1 MEKLTE
7 SQLTYLTDVDHH
19 DHEAMIAFDLST
31 PGEVVGVGR
40 YVREGESTDRAE
52 AAVTVADDWQG
63 KGLGGALTQI
73 LAGRAVE
80 EGISAFTA
88 LLLAD
93 NDQMAALLG
102 EVGRVEVVE
111 QGGGLGRG
119 GRTDRQG
126 RRGRPWAEERA
137 ASGCGRADRAGPGA
151 GARPGVAGS

>member
-19 DHEAMIAFDLST
+19 DHEAMIAFDLSM

-40 YVREGESTDRAE
+40 YVRDTDDRGRAE

-63 KGLGGALTQI
+63 KGLGGTLTQV

-80 EGISAFTA
+80 EGISALHGPA
-88 LLLAD
+88 LAR
-93 NDQMAALLG
+93 NDQMSALLG

-111 QGGGLGRG
+111 REG
-119 GRTDRQG
+119 D
-126 RRGRPWAEERA
+126 
-137 ASGCGRADRAGPGA
+137 S
-151 GARPGVAGS
+151 